1 MIKQLPEILHTCR
14 DSTLIA
20 ALIDCQRGELK
31 AYLCMD
37 SALIVFHHLFQLF
50 V

>member
-1 MIKQLPEILHTCR
+1 MIKQLPEILHACR
-14 DSTLIA
+14 DNTLIA

-37 SALIVFHHLFQLF
+37 SVALFSITYSRS
-50 V
+50 